1 MKIRG
6 KEVKYHWIISGT
18 ATALIGI
25 SILLKLYSNHNYWR
39 LTVPPIVQPYVERG
53 IVKEVYTLSPT
64 PNKVKVKQLS
74 IVTFGIGWFILLIQG
89 FVFITLLEDNDSIT
103 GSNRDNKK
111 DTKVS
116 NDPLQRQLLELKT
129 FILSHSIT
137 LVICNNST
145 PINLSPLINTY
156 MKVIKDLGFHTSY
169 GEINKLEGLN
179 ATNCT
184 YICQPSDR
192 IRERVHSICTEV
204 ATFRQEREQ
213 RFKRGSKLCLI
224 INNLNKLL
232 ILSRQESL
240 KSELIN
246 DLEIIS
252 ILGLKDTDMRLLL
265 IYDNNETESDIHIG
279 ELGGIDVGIIEF
291 KNTSKTHITLKTQ
304 GKDDKTIVAPNKE
317 SLKHLV

>member
-1 MKIRG
+1 MKIQG
-6 KEVKYHWIISGT
+6 KEVKYSWIISGT
-18 ATALIGI
+18 AASLIGV

-39 LTVPPIVQPYVERG
+39 LIVPPAIQPYVERG
-53 IVKEVYTLSPT
+53 IVKEVYTLSSIPH
-64 PNKVKVKQLS
+64 KMKVKQLS
-74 IVTFGIGWFILLIQG
+74 ILMFGIGWFILLIQG
-89 FVFITLLEDNDSIT
+89 FVLIILLEDNDSYT
-103 GSNRDNKK
+103 SSNRDDKK
-111 DTKVS
+111 DNKVS

-137 LVICNNST
+137 LVVCNNSI
-145 PINLSPLINTY
+145 PMNLSPLINTY
-156 MKVIKDLGFHTSY
+156 MRVMKGLGFYTSY
-169 GEINKLEGLN
+169 GEINRLEGLDT
-179 ATNCT
+179 TNCT

-213 RFKRGSKLCLI
+213 RLKRGSKLCLI

-232 ILSRQESL
+232 ILSKQESL
-240 KSELIN
+240 RNELIN

-252 ILGLKDTDMRLLL
+252 TLGLKDTDMRLLL
-265 IYDNNETESDIHIG
+265 IYDSNENESSIHIG

-291 KNTSKTHITLKTQ
+291 KSTSKTHITLKTQ

-317 SLKHLV
+317 SLKYLV